1 MESCWENSHA
11 QETSRKQNLFRFVL
25 PPMLIPYK
33 YNKDTIII
41 PYFMVLL
48 WYYNGNIMV
57 LLWYY
62 HRVYLGGT
70 GEEHRRIIGGRTNL
84 KHEKSP
90 SFSNKGKISKV

>member
-1 MESCWENSHA
+1 
-11 QETSRKQNLFRFVL
+11 
-25 PPMLIPYK
+25 
-33 YNKDTIII
+33 
-41 PYFMVLL
+41 MVLL

-62 HRVYLGGT
+62 HRVYLGGI
-70 GEEHRRIIGGRTNL
+70 GEEHRRVMRGRTNL